1 MFTKAER
8 EKIYLKIA
16 MTGTSGSGKS
26 YSSLLI
32 AKGLAGNGRLAM
44 IDTENGSGSL
54 YADLVDYD
62 VVTMTAPFTVDKYS
76 LAIIEAVKQ
85 KYDVLIMDS
94 ITHAWQ
100 ELLLEKEQ
108 IDLRG
113 GNSFTN
119 WAKISPKHK
128 FFIDAILQ
136 SKIHIIATM
145 RSKQEYVIE
154 QNEKGKAAPR
164 KVGMAPVQREG
175 MEYEF
180 TTVFDIAQNH
190 TCIASKDRT
199 GLFDNKIFVPTVQ
212 TGEEIRAWLS
222 GRKEKVEN
230 LTNHV
235 QKPAPAQPT
244 KLEYPNGKEIK
255 ASDSERE
262 LEEEINFGNEYQD
275 KIFQSD
281 SLTKPIYG
289 VCPKCG
295 GFLLKSNKGD
305 SLYCF
310 MFIRKQ
316 CDYVRKIKTN
326 EVLRELDKVKYP
338 NSKLAFEFYNQPIQQ
353 DLSTDI
359 PF

>member
-32 AKGLAGNGRLAM
+32 ARGLAGNGKLAM

-54 YADLVDYD
+54 YADLVEYD

-94 ITHAWQ
+94 ITHAWA

-136 SKIHIIATM
+136 SKIHIVATM

-164 KVGMAPVQREG
+164 KIGMAPVQREG

-180 TTVFDIAQNH
+180 TTVFDMAQNH
-190 TCIASKDRT
+190 TCMASKDRT
-199 GLFDNKIFVPTVQ
+199 GLFDNKIFVPTIQ

-222 GRKEKVEN
+222 GRKEKLEKPN
-230 LTNHV
+230 TLTN
-235 QKPAPAQPT
+235 QNKPTPAQ
-244 KLEYPNGKEIK
+244 LDYPSGNPITVPPEQHKFEKELDLNDNGK
-255 ASDSERE
+255 
-262 LEEEINFGNEYQD
+262 D

-305 SLYCF
+305 CLYCF
-310 MFIRKQ
+310 MFTQKQ
-316 CDYVRKIKTN
+316 CDYVRKIRSN
-326 EVLRELDKVKYP
+326 ETLRELDKVKYP